1 MSCHLLLF
9 TPTNI
14 KGDAIQYFA
23 PREERGK
30 GLPDL
35 DNSLVKYNRF
45 KTRIYIM
52 PLYAFF
58 SVIARGK
65 PNIIKSGS
73 HYALTF
79 DSFRLVREAG
89 ERGDEDRSKNLEKDI
104 YLFIYC

>member
-23 PREERGK
+23 PKEERGK
-30 GLPDL
+30 GWPDL

-65 PNIIKSGS
+65 PNIIQSGS

-89 ERGDEDRSKNLEKDI
+89 WGETMRTAAKT
-104 YLFIYC
+104 